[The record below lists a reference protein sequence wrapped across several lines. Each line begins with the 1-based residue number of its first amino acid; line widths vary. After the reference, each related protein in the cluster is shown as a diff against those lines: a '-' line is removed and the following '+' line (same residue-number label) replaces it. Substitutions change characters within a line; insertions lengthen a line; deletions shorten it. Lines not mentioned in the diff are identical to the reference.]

1 MFKRNEIPERYVQEF
16 RQARTA
22 FIRSRVQTFLLLTF
36 GAYALV
42 TFLGLFVLFP
52 GDFKSAEGYVWIPF
66 TAGVIFLLY
75 INRKVRTPVQASA
88 SAYLAAVFVAAVLTK
103 ICMIYVEY
111 ASVSSPLYV
120 FMLFLAAII
129 LPLSAADMALVGLI
143 YAAAYG
149 AYYLFVTRVYSG
161 AAPAPFRVSDFT
173 DGLTYLG
180 IATFLSMIIRH
191 KELARET
198 ENFILLKEVEEKNE
212 AMEKELALAR
222 EIHTT
227 LIPKSM
233 STSDVDVAV
242 NYVPVSTVGGDYA
255 SFHVTREGN
264 LFFLISDITGHGV
277 PAALIVN
284 RVYGEIEALK
294 RQDPTPGT
302 LLKELDKFVE
312 EHFAGMNMY
321 LSTCCGLVDFKK
333 KQLVYSNYGHPPQI
347 LLQRKD
353 KKICLLES
361 QTSLLGTDMASSDS
375 GIFEGGMNFERG
387 DRIILFTDGLIE
399 TMDGNKEMFGMERLE
414 EFAMGHSGEHPAA
427 FNHSLL

>member
-1 MFKRNEIPERYVQEF
+1 
-16 RQARTA
+16 
-22 FIRSRVQTFLLLTF
+22 
-36 GAYALV
+36 
-42 TFLGLFVLFP
+42 
-52 GDFKSAEGYVWIPF
+52 
-66 TAGVIFLLY
+66 
-75 INRKVRTPVQASA
+75 
-88 SAYLAAVFVAAVLTK
+88 
-103 ICMIYVEY
+103 
-111 ASVSSPLYV
+111 
-120 FMLFLAAII
+120 
-129 LPLSAADMALVGLI
+129 
-143 YAAAYG
+143 
-149 AYYLFVTRVYSG
+149 
-161 AAPAPFRVSDFT
+161 
-173 DGLTYLG
+173 
-180 IATFLSMIIRH
+180 
-191 KELARET
+191 
-198 ENFILLKEVEEKNE
+198 
-212 AMEKELALAR
+212 
-222 EIHTT
+222 
-227 LIPKSM
+227 
-233 STSDVDVAV
+233 VAV
-242 NYVPVSTVGGDYA
+242 NYGPVSTVGGDYA

-427 FNHSLL
+427 FNHSLLKRVNEFRSGPVMDDIFLLTIDIK